1 MKVWDAIQTKRAIR
15 QFKGQSLQP
24 AHIERILHAGR
35 RSQSSKNS
43 QPWHFIA
50 VQDQDRLGQ
59 IARLGAG
66 MGHVAGAA
74 LCVVIVVPTQN
85 DRTLWHFFDAGQSAA
100 YMQLAAT
107 EIGIGSCLG
116 TIYQPEQARR
126 LLGIPADFQARL
138 VISFGYPTD
147 AAAAARPLR
156 AGGRRGLD
164 DVVHWETWSD
174 KD

>member
-1 MKVWDAIQTKRAIR
+1 MQVWDAIQNKRAIR
-15 QFKGQSLQP
+15 DFSQQALETEEV
-24 AHIERILHAGR
+24 ERILQAGR

-50 VQDQDRLGQ
+50 VQDRERLAKLAQ
-59 IARLGAG
+59 LGAG

-85 DRTLWHFFDAGQSAA
+85 DRTLWHFFDSGQSAA

-116 TIYQPEQARR
+116 TIYQPDDARA
-126 LLGIPADFQARL
+126 LLAIPDGYQTRL
-138 VISFGYPTD
+138 VISFGYPANE
-147 AAAAARPLR
+147 AAAAQPLR
-156 AGGRRGLD
+156 AGGRRGFG
-164 DVVHWETWSD
+164 DVVHWETW
-174 KD
+174 

>member
-1 MKVWDAIQTKRAIR
+1 MQVWEAIQSKRAIR
-15 QFKGQSLQP
+15 QFRDEKLQA

-50 VQDQDRLGQ
+50 VQDKKRLAQ
-59 IARLGAG
+59 LAATGAG

-74 LCVVIVVPTQN
+74 MCVVIVVPTEN
-85 DRTLWHFFDAGQSAA
+85 ERTLWHFFDSGQSAA

-116 TIYQPEQARR
+116 TIYDPAAANA
-126 LLGIPADFQARL
+126 LLGIPTDHQTRL
-138 VISFGYPTD
+138 VISFGYPAD
-147 AAAAARPLR
+147 EKSASLPLK
-156 AGGRRGLD
+156 AGGRRGYD
-164 DVVHWETWSD
+164 DVVHWENW
-174 KD
+174 